1 MAWVQGRHLLPGPD
15 LPAEARPPPAHHR
28 LPHTDRL
35 QVHFLTLPLYI
46 IQLWALE
53 KASNFFP
60 MYLPILYIVADPKNE
75 IPDLDPALNFPS
87 SDPDPGKSI
96 FGKKHTL
103 KGQCHENFVLTETVG
118 F

>member
-1 MAWVQGRHLLPGPD
+1 MRVRGMAWEQGRHLLPGPD

-60 MYLPILYIVADPKNE
+60 MYLPTY
-75 IPDLDPALNFPS
+75 
-87 SDPDPGKSI
+87 
-96 FGKKHTL
+96 TL
-103 KGQCHENFVLTETVG
+103 LRIRKMKYRIWIQL
-118 F
+118 